1 MLCGGCGSQC
11 YSRYPTHEGQQSRGE
26 QSACQS
32 AGQTDFIH
40 GFSLVSY
47 VHAHTHT
54 QRDEYS
60 TELEQCRG
68 ELAAAK
74 VQLAT
79 TQDHLK
85 KTKKEGKH
93 FESNLKQTRVS

>member
-1 MLCGGCGSQC
+1 MCMH
-11 YSRYPTHEGQQSRGE
+11 T
-26 QSACQS
+26 
-32 AGQTDFIH
+32 
-40 GFSLVSY
+40 
-47 VHAHTHT
+47 HTHT